1 MKFNSND
8 KPLALDKLLIN
19 LKADLLAP
27 IHKIQQYDYVWGR
40 QSMHQNLIADY
51 KKRKNNI
58 NLQSVLVAFGL
69 LIILILMLLFIF
81 GDLYYFLY
89 INDFLGLFIVGFMV
103 FSFFMVASSLS
114 IYLFY
119 KNNHF
124 EKRYYYL
131 NSKYLIILK
140 EDIKQISV
148 DTITQL
154 DTLSAIK
161 VENNCIELYIDT
173 LNPIVIHCDN
183 EAEIAD
189 FINQQ
194 ISQNAK
200 NNE

>member
-1 MKFNSND
+1 MNFNTNHNEITLNRILN
-8 KPLALDKLLIN
+8 KLDN
-19 LKADLLAP
+19 NLLAP
-27 IHKIQQYDYVWGR
+27 IYKTLQYDYVWGR

-58 NLQSVLVAFGL
+58 NLQSALVAFGL

-89 INDFLGLFIVGFMV
+89 INEFLGLFITGFMV

-119 KNNHF
+119 KNNYF

-140 EDIKQISV
+140 EDIKKISV

-183 EAEIAD
+183 ETEIAD